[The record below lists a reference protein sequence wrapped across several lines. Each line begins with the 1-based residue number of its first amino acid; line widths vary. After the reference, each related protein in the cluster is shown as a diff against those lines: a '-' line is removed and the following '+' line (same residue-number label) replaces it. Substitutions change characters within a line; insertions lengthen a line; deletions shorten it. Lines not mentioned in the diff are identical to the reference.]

1 MSLMRGKVRNGENES
16 LRIGY
21 ARVSTEDQSLDL
33 QLAALEEAG
42 CRHIF
47 KDSGISGSEFGRPG
61 LRPALSAAGPGATLV
76 VWKLDRLGRSLV
88 QLVQTINQ
96 LEAIGADLC
105 SLTEEIN
112 TKSPGGRLVF
122 HLMAALAEFER
133 SLISERTRA
142 GMNAARARGSSIG
155 RPPQIVVNRSG
166 DVVEDQ
172 KRRKKSYQKQQRTE
186 YHGRF
191 LAGPRRFTVLF
202 GFCCR

>member
-1 MSLMRGKVRNGENES
+1 M
-16 LRIGY
+16 RIGY

-33 QLAALEEAG
+33 QLAALETAG
-42 CRHIF
+42 CCHIF
-47 KDSGISGSEFGRPG
+47 KDSGISGSEFGRPV
-61 LRPALSAAGPGATLV
+61 LRAALSAAGPGATLV

-112 TKSPGGRLVF
+112 TKPPGGRLIF

-155 RPPQIVVNRSG
+155 RPPALTPEQTEEMILAVR
-166 DVVEDQ
+166 EDGLPITALA
-172 KRRKKSYQKQQRTE
+172 KRYNVHPRTI
-186 YHGRF
+186 HR
-191 LAGPRRFTVLF
+191 LVTKMSS
-202 GFCCR
+202 

>member
-1 MSLMRGKVRNGENES
+1 MSFMRGKVRNGKSEA

-33 QLAALEEAG
+33 QLAALETAG
-42 CRHIF
+42 CCHIF

-61 LRPALSAAGPGATLV
+61 LRAALSAAGPGATLV

-112 TKSPGGRLVF
+112 TKSPGGRLIF

-155 RPPQIVVNRSG
+155 RPPALTPEQTEEMILAVR
-166 DVVEDQ
+166 EDGLPITALA
-172 KRRKKSYQKQQRTE
+172 KRYNVHPRTI
-186 YHGRF
+186 HR
-191 LAGPRRFTVLF
+191 LVTKMSS
-202 GFCCR
+202 